1 MENLDVT
8 LQRPIDGNFVTFYHR
23 RVLDKSET
31 KKSGR
36 DKFTYRAYVRI
47 KSPGQPKSVTD
58 MEVSKNVLIKWEKF
72 YPQPASFEYMKAW
85 KDFNSLEH
93 DQLDGSPLDEWNE
106 ITRSKAADLAQTGIT
121 TIENLAALPD
131 AHCGIGQGKVAT
143 QDLRQKAIDFLA
155 GDEDREVRADLAGKD
170 AEIKALRTELN
181 NAQSDF
187 VSAMAR
193 MTQLEKN
200 LELANNM
207 SGRTGGNGDT
217 SPVSDSGINRPNSR
231 SGVRSGKKKSQRGRK
246 AG

>member
-23 RVLDKSET
+23 RVLDKPAT

-36 DKFTYRAYVRI
+36 DKFTYKPYVRI

-72 YPQPASFEYMKAW
+72 YPEPASFNYMKAW
-85 KDFNSLEH
+85 KDFNNLEH

-106 ITRSKAADLAQTGIT
+106 VTRSKASDLAQSGIT

-131 AHCGIGQGKVAT
+131 AHCGMGQGKVAT

-155 GDEDREVRADLAGKD
+155 GDADREVHADLANKD
-170 AEIKALRTELN
+170 AELKTLRTQLN
-181 NAQSDF
+181 NTQSDLA
-187 VSAMAR
+187 SLLAWKAEM
-193 MTQLEKN
+193 EKK
-200 LELANNM
+200 LELANDLR
-207 SGRTGGNGDT
+207 GRTGGNGDN
-217 SPVSDSGINRPNSR
+217 SPVSNSGVKRPDSR
-231 SGVRSGKKKSQRGRK
+231 SSAGSGKKKSQRGRK
-246 AG
+246 TR